1 MLLNEINSIY
11 ATPSIILRASGSVG
25 VTFVMWLLGVTI
37 AAAGTAVYIE
47 LGTVRDI
54 NYTLPRLTRI
64 YAGLAS
70 EWRGKELS
78 RVYIPTAQIFDY
90 LHICCVCFSDGAYR
104 VGLGSSFF
112 FDLRYREW
120 QRRIVLFVVNVS
132 NSCVI
137 FSERF
142 SIDNLLEI

>member
-25 VTFVMWLLGVTI
+25 VTFVMWLLGATI

-54 NYTLPRLTRI
+54 NCSVRCLTRI

-70 EWRGKELS
+70 ERRGKELS
-78 RVYIPTAQIFDY
+78 RVHIPTPNISDY
-90 LHICCVCFSDGAYR
+90 LHICCVCFSDGAHL
-104 VGLGSSFF
+104 VCLGSRYSLTT
-112 FDLRYREW
+112 DLGSGDGE
-120 QRRIVLFVVNVS
+120 QRGL
-132 NSCVI
+132 
-137 FSERF
+137 
-142 SIDNLLEI
+142 